1 MPSVTVFFVDMTTRL
16 IRIYTISSIG
26 RRSVMSYCRVTK
38 SLIYTIVIGFL
49 VAANA
54 YAQVPEY
61 DPFMTEHEK
70 DSLTTVEYP
79 YIFPLFGENIVRKG
93 FDLPYPIGISIGY
106 YQQSM
111 GVIMD
116 RVSLGLTE
124 GQLMPLTFIEF
135 EDVSND
141 AVNYDARL
149 DLWLLP
155 FLNIYGMLGYAKSD
169 ADVTLS
175 APFEFEISVD
185 FTGWTYGGGAV
196 LAAGIMG
203 FWVTAN
209 GNLAWT
215 DMEDYDNPVRTTV
228 FSFRIGH
235 RLPLIKS
242 QNFHIWLGAM
252 YQDPASKVAGRFLLA
267 DIVTDELAGQFQDY
281 YLADWYLAL
290 TPEEQQFI
298 DGFVQMLMGGSTD
311 TQLNYQA
318 EQHPENAWNM
328 IAGAQLELSKSW
340 SLQAELGFLNDRNS
354 LLVDLNYRLPL

>member
-1 MPSVTVFFVDMTTRL
+1 MSHSHILRGS
-16 IRIYTISSIG
+16 IY
-26 RRSVMSYCRVTK
+26 VV
-38 SLIYTIVIGFL
+38 LIGFMIQ
-49 VAANA
+49 ANGF
-54 YAQVPEY
+54 AQVPEY
-61 DPFMTEHEK
+61 DLLRTESEK
-70 DSLTTVEYP
+70 DSLAAVEYP

-93 FDLPYPIGISIGY
+93 FDLPYPLGISIGY

-124 GQLMPLTFIEF
+124 GQLMPLAFIGF
-135 EDVSND
+135 EDVSNK
-141 AVNYDARL
+141 AVNYNARL

-169 ADVTLS
+169 ADVTLN
-175 APFEFEISVD
+175 APFEFETSVD
-185 FTGWTYGGGAV
+185 FTGWTYGGGAAI
-196 LAAGIMG
+196 AAGIRG
-203 FWVTAN
+203 FWVTVN

-215 DMEDYDNPVRTTV
+215 DMEDYYDPVRATV

-242 QNFHIWLGAM
+242 RNFHVWLGAM
-252 YQDPASKVAGRFLLA
+252 YQDPAAEVSGRFLLA
-267 DIVTDELAGQFQDY
+267 DIVTDELAGQFVDY
-281 YLADWYLAL
+281 YLTDWYQAL

-298 DGFVQMLMGGSTD
+298 DGFVQTLMQGSAD
-311 TQLNYQA
+311 TQLDYQA

-340 SLQAELGFLNDRNS
+340 NLQAEFGFLNGRNS
-354 LLVDLNYRLPL
+354 LLVNLNYRLPF